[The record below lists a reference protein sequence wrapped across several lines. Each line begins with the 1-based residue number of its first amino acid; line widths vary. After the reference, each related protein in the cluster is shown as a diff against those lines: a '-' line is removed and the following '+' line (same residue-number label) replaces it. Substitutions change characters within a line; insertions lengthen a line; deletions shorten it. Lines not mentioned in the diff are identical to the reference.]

1 MLDGWFCRTVANQK
15 SMDQI
20 DQDEDAQSDSQED
33 YDPQVVEQA
42 PRVDYKAQYNTLKKK
57 LKFLLYE
64 NEFFQDALRSSQRR
78 HLKVTRDRSFLLD
91 RLQKYEK
98 PEVTSSESEDTEDS
112 SDEDVRNDGKKRKID
127 SAGKN
132 PNPPKKKKVAPKKV
146 AMNQMMNNIQSIDG
160 HMTAEEVERHLKSR
174 QSFMELVPERAPPT
188 VPNEMFSNEP
198 SLDSESNELIETSPS
213 NIGEECLS
221 VEY

>member
-1 MLDGWFCRTVANQK
+1 MGSQFLFFFLYFAGKWIFSRCTPIEPTPAPESDAR
-15 SMDQI
+15 QI
-20 DQDEDAQSDSQED
+20 VPAGPLTEI
-33 YDPQVVEQA
+33 
-42 PRVDYKAQYNTLKKK
+42 RKAWDHIIGK
-57 LKFLLYE
+57 
-64 NEFFQDALRSSQRR
+64 RR
-78 HLKVTRDRSFLLD
+78 H
-91 RLQKYEK
+91 RLIGRWCPKRRE
-98 PEVTSSESEDTEDS
+98 EVSDLVITSPIFMDS
-112 SDEDVRNDGKKRKID
+112 IRIFRRKID

-132 PNPPKKKKVAPKKV
+132 QNPAKKKKVAPKK
-146 AMNQMMNNIQSIDG
+146 AALNQMINNIQSIDG

-221 VEY
+221 VEYWSGTEQTWCEEGTWDKLWKGMSL

>member
-1 MLDGWFCRTVANQK
+1 MIKRTF
-15 SMDQI
+15 
-20 DQDEDAQSDSQED
+20 
-33 YDPQVVEQA
+33 
-42 PRVDYKAQYNTLKKK
+42 T
-57 LKFLLYE
+57 FL
-64 NEFFQDALRSSQRR
+64 NHRR
-78 HLKVTRDRSFLLD
+78 KV
-91 RLQKYEK
+91 
-98 PEVTSSESEDTEDS
+98 DS
-112 SDEDVRNDGKKRKID
+112 S
-127 SAGKN
+127 GKN
-132 PNPPKKKKVAPKKV
+132 QNPTKKKKVAPKK
-146 AMNQMMNNIQSIDG
+146 AALNQMINNIQSIDG